1 MHDRVKGLTTLSEA
15 LQKELPNVFGDVAE
29 KYEKKKLD
37 AVLLPIEI
45 FLRGLET
52 HFLKKFLLFN

>member
-29 KYEKKKLD
+29 KYEKNKLD

-45 FLRGLET
+45 FLKGLET
-52 HFLKKFLLFN
+52 RIF